1 MTPSRPLF
9 ADMFENLADRAAR
22 LRERIG
28 RVTGWRRGLLGA
40 VLGLCATLALPPV
53 YAVPLIVP
61 AFTGL
66 VWLVDTLPPSTRP
79 GRAAFMTGWWFGF
92 GHFFFGFY
100 WLANALLIDAAQ
112 FGWLVPIA
120 LFGLAGGLALFP
132 AAAMALYHRTG
143 LRGVA
148 GALVIAVCWT
158 AAEWLRGH
166 VLTGFP
172 WNLIGTTW
180 AGAGTA
186 GVMQSASVIGL
197 YGLTTLTVLVAAL
210 PAALAERAGP
220 APFGRWTGVIAAS
233 VLVASG
239 WGAGVARLTQSTG
252 ATVPDIR
259 LRLVQPNVPQSLKW
273 DPAARVANFRKGL
286 ELTRSPGFETRTH
299 IIWSETGV
307 PFVLND
313 FNRDAPEIRAALAGV
328 TPPHGLFVT
337 GALRAE
343 RGADDRVE
351 LWNSLF
357 VLDPAGRIVASYDKH
372 HLVPFGEY
380 VPLHALLA
388 FAKITP
394 GAIDFSSGPGPQTLD
409 VPGLPP
415 FSPLICYEA
424 IFPTEVVDP
433 AHRPAW
439 LLNVSN
445 DAWFGLSAGPH
456 QHFASARFRAV
467 EEGLPIVR
475 ATNDGISAVVDGYG
489 RVIARLDLG
498 LTGILDAPL
507 PAALAPTIY
516 ARYGDLVVLVLNL
529 VLLAAGFG
537 LRRGAGRN
545 EERGSD

>member
-1 MTPSRPLF
+1 MIPSRPVF
-9 ADMFENLADRAAR
+9 VDWFDNVADRAAA

-28 RVTGWRRGLLGA
+28 RITGWRRALLAA

-53 YAVPLIVP
+53 YLVPLIVP

-66 VWLVDTLPPSTRP
+66 IWLLETLPPSARP
-79 GRAAFMTGWWFGF
+79 WRAAFMTGWWFGF

-112 FGWLVPIA
+112 FGWLVPFA

-132 AAAMALYHRTG
+132 AAAVAIYHRAG
-143 LRGVA
+143 LRGL
-148 GALVIAVCWT
+148 GGPLGLAVCWT

-172 WNLIGTTW
+172 WNLMGTTW
-180 AGAGTA
+180 AHTA
-186 GVMQSASVIGL
+186 GVMQSAAVIGL
-197 YGLTTLTVLVAAL
+197 YGLSTLTVLVAAL
-210 PAALAERAGP
+210 PAAVTERAGP
-220 APFGRWTGVIAAS
+220 SGVSWAPFGRWTGVIVAA
-233 VLVASG
+233 VLVAAGLSA
-239 WGAGVARLTQSTG
+239 GAARLAASSN
-252 ATVPDIR
+252 ATVPGVR

-273 DPAARVANFRKGL
+273 DPAARIANFRKSL
-286 ELTRSPGFETRTH
+286 ELTRSSGFETRTH
-299 IIWSETGV
+299 IIWSEAAI
-307 PFVLND
+307 PFGLSD
-313 FNRDAPEIRAALAGV
+313 FNQDGAEIRAALAQV
-328 TPPHGLFVT
+328 TPPGGLLVT
-337 GALRAE
+337 GAPRAE
-343 RGADDRVE
+343 RSANGGLR

-357 VLDPAGRIVASYDKH
+357 VLDPAGRILATYDKH

-380 VPLHALLA
+380 MPLHDWLP

-394 GAIDFSSGPGPQTLD
+394 GAIDFSPGPGPQTLD
-409 VPGLPP
+409 VPGLPS

-433 AHRPAW
+433 AHRPGF
-439 LLNVSN
+439 LLNISN

-489 RVIARLDLG
+489 RVIAELDLG

-507 PAALAPTIY
+507 PVALAPTLY
-516 ARYGDLVVLVLNL
+516 GRYGDLVVLALNL
-529 VLLAAGFG
+529 VLLAAAIGVS
-537 LRRGAGRN
+537 RAGRP
-545 EERGSD
+545 G